1 MVYEKF
7 FSMTLWIIFGI
18 WLLVVILGLYPLEES
33 LRYMPWD
40 SIISVILW
48 PITLVF
54 FILCA
59 IYIGITELFKPKEEY
74 DDDSVD

>member
-1 MVYEKF
+1 
-7 FSMTLWIIFGI
+7 MTLWISLGVWI
-18 WLLVVILGLYPLEES
+18 LVALLGLYPLEES

-54 FILCA
+54 FILFA
-59 IYIGITELFKPKEEY
+59 IYFGITELFKPKEEY